1 MAFLAADSFDC
12 SNFVDTIIWIYVNK
26 SENTYLQFTNSNNGV
41 YKITTVK
48 WISCYKSHDQFV
60 P

>member
-12 SNFVDTIIWIYVNK
+12 SNFVDAIIWIYVNK
-26 SENTYLQFTNSNNGV
+26 SENTYLQFTNLNNGV

-48 WISCYKSHDQFV
+48 WISC
-60 P
+60 